1 MSAKSIDKRI
11 FDFRD
16 PVVRCEPAETF
27 LASLPEAPVFDLT
40 VTSPP
45 YDIGKEYERRMP
57 LAEYV
62 DWQRSIIVEIC
73 KRTKPTGSICWQIG
87 NWVDKGEIKPLDIVL
102 APVFWELGLKLR
114 NRIVWHFGH
123 GTHAKTRFSGRYET
137 VLWFTKT
144 DDYTF
149 NLDAV
154 RIPAKYP
161 GKRHFKGEHKGEL
174 SGNPLGKNPEDVWD
188 IPNVVGN
195 HVEKTAHPCQFP
207 VGLISR
213 LVRALTNPGDL
224 VFDPFTGSGTTAVAA
239 ISEGRRFIGT
249 EISPDYTQIA
259 CGRIAG
265 TLAGTEV
272 WRPAEKPIYDHRKS
286 HLSERPKEWEAA
298 K

>member
-1 MSAKSIDKRI
+1 MSAKPIDKRI

-16 PVVRCEPAETF
+16 PVVRCELAETF

-239 ISEGRRFIGT
+239 ITEGRRFIGT
-249 EISPDYTQIA
+249 EISPEYTQIA
-259 CGRIAG
+259 CGRIAR

-286 HLSERPKEWEAA
+286 HLSERPKEWGAA